1 MTGIVT
7 YHVVICFGGDNIEEI
22 SLATS
27 IDNEPLGRISI
38 VRHWWEWADVNMP
51 LLVTP
56 RRKCQCQS
64 NKNQRQESISQTLHC
79 DLAVAFSAANIHF
92 FH

>member
-7 YHVVICFGGDNIEEI
+7 YHVVICFGGDDIEEV

-38 VRHWWEWADVNMP
+38 VRRWWKWTDDGTTLFVI
-51 LLVTP
+51 P
-56 RRKCQCQS
+56 RREHQCQPYQ
-64 NKNQRQESISQTLHC
+64 NQCQKTIS
-79 DLAVAFSAANIHF
+79 
-92 FH
+92 